1 MNNSAFT
8 FQTLHPD
15 TIMDALFEHGIRVD
29 SGLTPLNSYENR
41 VYQFQDED
49 RRRFVVKFYRPERWT
64 ADQILEEHQFALQ
77 LVNDE
82 VPVAAPVAFNGQ
94 TLLNHQGFYFAVFPS
109 VGGRQFEADNIDQ
122 MEAVGRYLGR
132 MHQTG
137 AQTAFYPSPD
147 HRFERISH

>member
-15 TIMDALFEHGIRVD
+15 TIMDALFEQGIRVD

-82 VPVAAPVAFNGQ
+82 VPVAAPVAFNGRSDGSGWA
-94 TLLNHQGFYFAVFPS
+94 LFRAYAP
-109 VGGRQFEADNIDQ
+109 D
-122 MEAVGRYLGR
+122 
-132 MHQTG
+132 G

-147 HRFERISH
+147 HRSE

>member
-15 TIMDALFEHGIRVD
+15 TIMDALFEQGIRVD

-94 TLLNHQGFYFAVFPS
+94 TLLNHQDFISLFFQALVVAS
-109 VGGRQFEADNIDQ
+109 LKLIISIRWK
-122 MEAVGRYLGR
+122 RLGV
-132 MHQTG
+132 
-137 AQTAFYPSPD
+137 
-147 HRFERISH
+147 I